1 MNAILQLQTVLPSN
15 HQLHLEVP
23 PDFPEGEVEVTLRSK
38 ARQVAQAASGGM
50 SEQGLRDL
58 NDLFSYLDHM
68 PPGSRSKEE
77 IDRYVA
83 DERAS
88 WE

>member
-1 MNAILQLQTVLPSN
+1 MNAVFQLQTVLPPS
-15 HQLHLEVP
+15 HRLDLEAP
-23 PDFPEGEVEVTLRSK
+23 PDFPVGAVEVTLRSK
-38 ARQVAQAASGGM
+38 VWQAEPSVSDGM
-50 SEQGLRDL
+50 NEQGIRDL

-68 PPGSRSKEE
+68 PPNSRSKEE